1 MNSEMDENLSIFISE
16 GNELLEDMESA
27 LLDLES
33 NPNDSESMNRVF
45 RAAHTIKGNAGLFG
59 YDQIIDFTHIME
71 SLLVEV
77 RNGIVPITSDLV
89 SLFMRSKDIITS
101 MMDSLVGSGE
111 VDQNDLD
118 EATKLLEHYL
128 ADPHAAAL
136 AANPCDEDG
145 SATQV
150 ETPTGIFTINL
161 KLGTETFRQGFSI
174 KAIFREL
181 NELGVITSANLFM
194 PDIPKL
200 DEIDPESCHLSWLLL
215 LESSCQK
222 QAIADIFEFMDDC
235 EFHILS
241 PESKT
246 EEYKK
251 IISLLPNGE
260 AVIGQILV
268 TSGALTEKELQTAL
282 DRQKETGS
290 RTGDILVE
298 QGDVQPEVLE
308 SAIAKQQQTRA
319 ASSQSIEFLRVNAS
333 KLDTLINL
341 VGELVINGERVS
353 GLTENIDDDKLA
365 EAVTEMNETLE
376 EMRETALGLRI
387 VPIDGVFKRFNR
399 TVRDTSNELGKQ
411 INFEISGGETELDK
425 TVAEKI
431 TDPLTHLIRNAI
443 DHGIEKPSER
453 ELNNKPPEGHVAL
466 SAYHETGSIVIK
478 VSDDGKGL
486 NKEKISNKA
495 IERGLI
501 KQNDKLSDS
510 EIYNLIF
517 EPGFSTAEQV
527 SNISGRGVGMDVVK
541 RNIESL
547 RGNINVESEEGIGTN
562 VIIQLPLTLAIIDG
576 FLICTE
582 NEDFVIPLDMVVEC
596 LRLTKEQTKEME
608 KHNYINLRGEVLPLI
623 DLKKHFCL
631 PKTLENEP
639 ETKNVIVVQHS
650 GKKTGLLV
658 DSLHGEVQTVIK
670 PLGKIFQNLKGF
682 SGFTIL
688 GSGNVSMIIDVSSLI
703 TDASEKQR
711 DSFMN
716 QPHGQNSNETIS
728 SESAE
733 I

>member
-1 MNSEMDENLSIFISE
+1 MDTEMDENLSIFISE

-27 LLDLES
+27 LLDLE
-33 NPNDSESMNRVF
+33 NNTDDEESINRVF

-59 YDQIIDFTHIME
+59 YDQIIDFTHIVE

-77 RNGIVPITSDLV
+77 RNGVIPISSELV
-89 SLFMRSKDIITS
+89 SLLMRSKDIIS
-101 MMDSLVGSGE
+101 AMMNYLIGKEE

-118 EATKLLEHYL
+118 ETTKLLECYL

-136 AANPCDEDG
+136 ANQTNLDSEKQSDSNKG
-145 SATQV
+145 V
-150 ETPTGIFTINL
+150 FTLNL
-161 KLGTETFRQGFSI
+161 KLGKETFRQGFSI

-181 NELGVITSANLFM
+181 NELGEIVSSNLYM
-194 PDIPKL
+194 SHIPKI
-200 DEIDPESCHLSWLLL
+200 DEIDPECCYLSWLILI
-215 LESSCQK
+215 ESNCRK
-222 QAIADIFEFMDDC
+222 QDIADIFEFMDDC
-235 EFHILS
+235 EFHILPPKS
-241 PESKT
+241 TSEQYIS
-246 EEYKK
+246 
-251 IISLLPNGE
+251 IINLLPSAE
-260 AVIGQILV
+260 TVIGQILV
-268 TSGALTEKELQTAL
+268 DAGALTDKELQKAL
-282 DRQKETGS
+282 ITQKETGS
-290 RTGDILVE
+290 LTGDILIE
-298 QGDVQPEVLE
+298 QGDVQPEVVE
-308 SAIAKQQQTRA
+308 SALVKQQQSRA
-319 ASSQSIEFLRVNAS
+319 NSSQSVEFLRVNAE

-353 GLTENIDDDKLA
+353 GLTENIENDKLS

-399 TVRDTSNELGKQ
+399 TVRDTSNELGKK
-411 INFEISGGETELDK
+411 INFEISGGDTELDK

-453 ELNNKPPEGHVAL
+453 ELNNKSPEGHVSL

-486 NKEKISNKA
+486 SKEKIANKA

-501 KQNDKLSDS
+501 KKSDKLSDT
-510 EIYNLIF
+510 EIFNLVF

-547 RGNINVESEEGIGTN
+547 RGNINIKSTEGKGTD
-562 VIIQLPLTLAIIDG
+562 VTIQLPLTLAIIDG

-582 NEDFVIPLDMVVEC
+582 NEHFVIPLDMVVEC
-596 LRLTKEQTKEME
+596 LRLSQEQTQEMQN
-608 KHNYINLRGEVLPLI
+608 HNYINLRGEVLPLI
-623 DLKKHFCL
+623 DLKNHFSL
-631 PKTLENEP
+631 PKTNTKESS
-639 ETKNVIVVQHS
+639 TKNVVVVQYC

-658 DSLHGEVQTVIK
+658 DSLQGEVQTVIK

-688 GSGNVSMIIDVSSLI
+688 GSGNVSMIIDVATLVAH
-703 TDASEKQR
+703 ASDREKELFKHHK
-711 DSFMN
+711 S
-716 QPHGQNSNETIS
+716 GKKSGA
-728 SESAE
+728 ESKVEELE